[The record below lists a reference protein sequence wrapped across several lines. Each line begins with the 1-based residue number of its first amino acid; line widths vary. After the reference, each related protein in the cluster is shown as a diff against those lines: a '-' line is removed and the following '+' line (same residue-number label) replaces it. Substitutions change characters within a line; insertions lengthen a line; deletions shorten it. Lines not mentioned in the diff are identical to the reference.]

1 MSDFDRVLNCL
12 FLGSG
17 FIQSLR
23 SYLWWSASISVL
35 WRSMSD
41 KEVYFSGLIESYFGI
56 LVKSLSWGV
65 HYSVK
70 VSRTTI
76 ACTNYIQRNLMYYF
90 FSTKERIL
98 KVSKV
103 NEVSID
109 KTEPRTLKIT
119 DNDRVMPDKSKNKK
133 QNKKNRKKQ
142 QNRATQLKSDISIVL
157 YSHYLHSVN
166 E

>member
-1 MSDFDRVLNCL
+1 
-12 FLGSG
+12 
-17 FIQSLR
+17 
-23 SYLWWSASISVL
+23 
-35 WRSMSD
+35 
-41 KEVYFSGLIESYFGI
+41 
-56 LVKSLSWGV
+56 
-65 HYSVK
+65 
-70 VSRTTI
+70 
-76 ACTNYIQRNLMYYF
+76 MYYF